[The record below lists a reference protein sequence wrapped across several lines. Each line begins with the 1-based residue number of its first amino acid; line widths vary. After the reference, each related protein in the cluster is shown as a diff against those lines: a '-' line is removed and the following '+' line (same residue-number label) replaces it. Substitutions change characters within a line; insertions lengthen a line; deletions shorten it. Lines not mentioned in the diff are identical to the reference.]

1 MEAEVKWKTL
11 LEIIQMKLFTY
22 VQYQQKKK
30 LWNVIDC
37 MFLFYILCALIK
49 RVRKIA
55 KSDLQ
60 LRRVCPSAWNNS
72 APNGWIYMESDI

>member
-11 LEIIQMKLFTY
+11 INCSLMYNIN
-22 VQYQQKKK
+22 KK
-30 LWNVIDC
+30 LCNVIDC
-37 MFLFYILCALIK
+37 MFLFYILCALFK

-72 APNGWIYMESDI
+72 APNGWIYMKSDI